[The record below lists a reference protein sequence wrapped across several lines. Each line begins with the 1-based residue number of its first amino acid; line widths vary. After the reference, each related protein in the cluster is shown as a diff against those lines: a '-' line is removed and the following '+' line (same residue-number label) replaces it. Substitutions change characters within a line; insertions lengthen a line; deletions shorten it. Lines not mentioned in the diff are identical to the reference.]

1 MDEKG
6 DKTIHPIT
14 FFCNFA
20 SIILKRIKINNDPKR
35 IMIMRSRDLL
45 YTFALAAAM
54 SACSEVDMDN
64 MQGNSTGKEYN
75 QFDFSTSSDVNVSLQ
90 YTLATKAAVYFEVY
104 AQEPGTDDT
113 EGNGYKL
120 DESIEP
126 IYAGFTDE
134 SGKFAQS
141 LEIPAGTEKLY
152 FYSPAFFAPTLLTA
166 DVSNGSATASYNYK
180 DMQTRATRSVYE
192 TDQEY
197 DSYMFASY
205 NAPSGWVTHQSYKDC
220 NWKDWL
226 VQYDKKANGHV
237 TNLYTGSELAVADAS
252 KLFSAHQLVI
262 NVNSRCDDKYRTAK
276 DMIVTKPAEVAL
288 TFLGGNTCWSSSLG
302 YYYYMDEAPKSLS
315 DVNVIMLFPNTQDGA
330 AKVVNNRVEWNAYA
344 QAGINTGD
352 CVQLMYYPNIDKG
365 SKEGATTVFPMGC
378 HIGLV
383 LATNAWS
390 NRMMSPTWGRN
401 DKAYRA
407 STTLGLSC
415 DNNFVK
421 YNMPRTAMY
430 EYDSHVMISFE
441 DHTDDQNFSD
451 VVVTMMSNPIRA
463 IESGTKVDKKKLVQD
478 ITYNKGVYLFEDLW
492 PERGDYDMNDVMIK
506 TTYTKTVNTKGKAN
520 VESFDFVSYNNKSNY
535 TKTNGLAVRF
545 DGIQGSDQ
553 LKFFRKK
560 EGSDKFEEIRCDY
573 ESAEH
578 IVLLA
583 DDVNAGC
590 KDSITYRISVLH
602 SGYVSAN
609 KMIKSVEPFIYRNE
623 EGGRWEVHQIDCPPS
638 SKMNMSL
645 FDTGDDASD
654 VKNKKYYRRDGN
666 YPFALHLADA
676 TKANL
681 IKLIRSDGTSISNQ
695 YPNYD
700 TWVKSNGNKCQ
711 DWYKISE

>member
-1 MDEKG
+1 
-6 DKTIHPIT
+6 
-14 FFCNFA
+14 
-20 SIILKRIKINNDPKR
+20 
-35 IMIMRSRDLL
+35 MIMRSRDLL

-64 MQGNSTGKEYN
+64 MQSNSTGKEYN
-75 QFDFSTSSDVNVSLQ
+75 QFDFSTSSNVNVSLQ

-192 TDQEY
+192 TEEEY
-197 DSYMFASY
+197 DSYMFDYY
-205 NAPSGWVTHQSYKDC
+205 NKKGTWYKYDKYRDC
-220 NWKDWL
+220 NWKNWL
-226 VQYDKKANGHV
+226 VTYDKKKNGHV
-237 TNLYTGSELAVADAS
+237 TNLYTDGELSVKDPS

-262 NVNSRCDDKYRTAK
+262 DVTKKCPMTYRASQ
-276 DMIVTKPAEVAL
+276 DMVVTKPAEVAL
-288 TFLGGNTCWSSSLG
+288 TFLGGNTGYSSALG
-302 YYYYMDEAPKSLS
+302 YYYYMDDKPESL
-315 DVNVIMLFPNTQDGA
+315 VKANVIMAFPNTQDGA
-330 AKVVNNRVEWNAYA
+330 AKIVGNKVDWNAYA

-352 CVQLMYYPNIDKG
+352 CVKLMYYPNIAEG
-365 SKEGATTVFPMGC
+365 SMEGATTVFPMGC

-383 LATNAWS
+383 LAPNAWS
-390 NRMMSPTWGRN
+390 NWMVSSWTQC
-401 DKAYRA
+401 AVEYRS
-407 STTLGLSC
+407 STTPGLSKNYTGKHLF
-415 DNNFVK
+415 DEAK
-421 YNMPRTAMY
+421 DARTAMY
-430 EYDSHVMISFE
+430 DYDGYTLISFE
-441 DHTDDQNFSD
+441 DGMDDNFSD
-451 VVVTMMSNPIRA
+451 VVVTMTSNPVKA
-463 IESGTKVDKKKLVQD
+463 IESGNKVDETQLVQD

-506 TTYTKTVNTKGKAN
+506 TTYTKTVNTKGEAN

-553 LKFFRKK
+553 LKFFCKK

-578 IVLLA
+578 IVLLS

-602 SGYVSAN
+602 SGYVTAN
-609 KMIKSVEPFIYRNE
+609 KMIKSAEPFIYRNE

-645 FDTGDDASD
+645 FGTGDDASD

-681 IKLIRSDGTSISNQ
+681 VKLIRYDGTSISNQ
-695 YPNYD
+695 YPYYD
-700 TWVKSNGNKCQ
+700 AWAKSGGKTHQ
-711 DWYKISE
+711 DWYKESK